1 MASQLLNTVASG
13 TLKLNKIKLPT
24 GVRTGIGTVTE
35 WSTGSDGSTITQGYI
50 RNALDGSIT
59 PMSGYLN
66 WGDVFV
72 ESVSD
77 DWTTYYTP
85 PGIGQF
91 TNAELVSTSTANGS
105 VFRGTYTIE
114 SSGNAYLF
122 GSTSSTLVGM
132 PMNGTTQ
139 YVSITVPAGHEVS
152 VDFAI
157 RAQNYITRNSTS
169 IYSCYMPTQY
179 SSIYGYLSTSSAL
192 VDPVTQSANVKEYV
206 NLRVPI
212 MTSST
217 PSNGE
222 VETTLSYK
230 NTTSASQTI
239 YARIIGRGGVPFTSI
254 KLNSTD
260 PYYCTSGSL
269 VVSFITTL
277 TIRLIKSAV
286 NIPGTPEAFP
296 AGKPL
301 NIIGTN
307 GNVFIDDSGN
317 MTLDLP
323 NVYYVKRGNYHLKID
338 STGVKT
344 SSDGKSWLAK

>member
-1 MASQLLNTVASG
+1 MASQLLNTDVSG
-13 TLKLNKIKLPT
+13 TLKLNKIKLPN
-24 GVRTGIGTVTE
+24 GLISGGQGYS
-35 WSTGSDGSTITQGYI
+35 WSSGSDGSTITQGYI
-50 RNALDGSIT
+50 RNAITGSIT
-59 PMSGYLN
+59 HRYDYLK

-72 ESVSD
+72 DSVSD

-85 PGIGQF
+85 PGLGQS
-91 TNAELVSTSTANGS
+91 TDAELVRTSYANGS
-105 VFRGTYTIE
+105 VFSGTYSIE

-122 GSTSSTLVGM
+122 GKTPSSLVGM

-139 YVSITVPAGHEVS
+139 YVPITVPAGHEVS
-152 VDFAI
+152 VDFLI
-157 RAQNYITRNSTS
+157 WAQTYIKRNSTA
-169 IYSCYMPTQY
+169 IYSCYMPTRY
-179 SSIYGYLSTSSAL
+179 SSIYGYLSTSSSL
-192 VDPVTQSANVKEYV
+192 VDPVTQSANIKDYA
-206 NLRVPI
+206 NLQVPL

-230 NTTSASQTI
+230 NTTSSSQTI
-239 YARIIGRGGVPFTSI
+239 YARIIGRGGVPLTSI

-260 PYYCTSGSL
+260 YNYCTNGSL

-286 NIPGTPEAFP
+286 SIPGTPEAFP

-301 NIIGTN
+301 NLIGYN

-344 SSDGKSWLAK
+344 SSDGKAWLDK

>member
-1 MASQLLNTVASG
+1 MASQLLNTTVSG
-13 TLKLNKIKLPT
+13 TLKLNKIKLPN
-24 GVRTGIGTVTE
+24 GLISEGKVSS
-35 WSTGSDGSTITQGYI
+35 WSSGSDGSTITQGYI
-50 RNALDGSIT
+50 RNTLDGSIT
-59 PMSGYLN
+59 PMNGYLN

-77 DWTTYYTP
+77 DLATYYTP
-85 PGIGQF
+85 PGVGTFIQ
-91 TNAELVSTSTANGS
+91 AETVSTSTANGS
-105 VFRGTYTIE
+105 VFSGTYTIE
-114 SSGNAYLF
+114 SSGNAFLF
-122 GSTSSTLVGM
+122 GGTSSSLVGM

-139 YVSITVPAGHEVS
+139 YVSITIPAGHEVS

-157 RAQNYITRNSTS
+157 RAQTYIKRSSTS
-169 IYSCYMPTQY
+169 IYSCYMPTLY

-192 VDPVTQSANVKEYV
+192 VDPVTQSANIKDYV
-206 NLRVPI
+206 NLRVPL

-230 NTTSASQTI
+230 NTTSTSQTI
-239 YARIIGRGGVPFTSI
+239 YARIIGRGGVPLTSI

-260 PYYCTSGSL
+260 SGYCTNGSL
-269 VVSFITTL
+269 VVSFTTTL
-277 TIRLIKSAV
+277 TTRLIKSAV

-301 NIIGTN
+301 NLIGYN

-344 SSDGKSWLAK
+344 SSDGKAWLAK